1 VRRIWLVADLII
13 VLVFVVIGRAT
24 HDHGLYVLGVLSTA
38 WPFVTGLTV
47 GWLAIRATGRS
58 GTRPRDGGII
68 CLYTVVVGMTLRV
81 VAGQGTALA
90 FILVALGFLGAL
102 MVGWRVFVSAVR
114 RRLARRVP

>member
-1 VRRIWLVADLII
+1 MSLLADLVI

-24 HDHGLYVLGVLSTA
+24 HDHGVYLRGVLSTA
-38 WPFVTGLTV
+38 WPFVAGLAI
-47 GWLAIRATGRS
+47 GWLAIRATNRS

-81 VAGQGTALA
+81 VAGQGTAFA

-102 MVGWRVFVSAVR
+102 MIGWRVLVIAMR
-114 RRLARRVP
+114 RRLTQRVP

>member
-1 VRRIWLVADLII
+1 MSLLADLVI
-13 VLVFVVIGRAT
+13 VLVFVIIGRVT
-24 HDHGLYVLGVLSTA
+24 HDHGVYLRGVLSTA
-38 WPFVTGLTV
+38 WPFVTGLAI

-58 GTRPRDGGII
+58 GTRPRDGGIL

-81 VAGQGTALA
+81 VAGQGTAFA

-102 MVGWRVFVSAVR
+102 MIGWRVLVSAMR